1 MIEIQIIN
9 MLSLFWKHTTFL
21 LFIALY
27 LFRGIFQNKQ
37 KQKTAKQTSKT
48 KQNKKEKKKKKRKR
62 GKSRSLAEYEP
73 GSFGLPLRH

>member
-9 MLSLFWKHTTFL
+9 LICYPCSGNTLLFL

-27 LFRGIFQNKQ
+27 LFSDIFKNKQ
-37 KQKTAKQTSKT
+37 KQKTAKQRSKTNKQT
-48 KQNKKEKKKKKRKR
+48 KQNKKEKKRKK

-73 GSFGLPLRH
+73 GSVGH